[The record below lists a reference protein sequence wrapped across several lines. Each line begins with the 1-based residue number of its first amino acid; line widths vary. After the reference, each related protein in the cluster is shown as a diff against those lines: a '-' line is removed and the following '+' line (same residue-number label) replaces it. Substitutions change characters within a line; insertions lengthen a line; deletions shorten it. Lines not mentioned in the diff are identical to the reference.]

1 MKDKIQITVAI
12 LLVIAGVVL
21 FSVLSDKPT
30 IARLG
35 AMFGCFLAAG
45 VIAWFTEPGREF
57 VQYAKES
64 IEEAKKVVW
73 PTRKETMQSTGV
85 IFVFVFVMALFLW
98 LTDKTLEWVM
108 YDLILGWKR

>member
-1 MKDKIQITVAI
+1 MKDKIQIAVAV
-12 LLVIAGVVL
+12 LLVVAGVVL

-35 AMFGCFLAAG
+35 AMFGCFIAAG
-45 VIAWFTEPGREF
+45 AIAWFTELGREF

-98 LTDKTLEWVM
+98 VVDWSLTLGITK
-108 YDLILGWKR
+108 LIGGA

>member
-1 MKDKIQITVAI
+1 MKDKIQIAVAV

-21 FSVLSDKPT
+21 FSVLADKPT

-35 AMFGCFLAAG
+35 AMFGCFIIAG
-45 VIAWFTEPGREF
+45 VIAWFTASGREF

-98 LTDKTLEWVM
+98 VVDWSLTLGITK
-108 YDLILGWKR
+108 LIGGA

>member
-1 MKDKIQITVAI
+1 MKDKIQIAVAA
-12 LLVIAGVVL
+12 LLVVTGVVL
-21 FSVLSDKPT
+21 FSVLSDRPT

-35 AMFGCFLAAG
+35 AMFGCFLVAG
-45 VIAWFTEPGREF
+45 IIAWFTESGREF

-85 IFVFVFVMALFLW
+85 IFVFVFIMALFLW
-98 LTDKTLEWVM
+98 VVDWSLTLGITK
-108 YDLILGWKR
+108 LIGGA

>member
-1 MKDKIQITVAI
+1 MKDKIQIAVAV
-12 LLVIAGVVL
+12 LLVIAGVVI

-35 AMFGCFLAAG
+35 AMFGCFIVAG
-45 VIAWFTEPGREF
+45 ALAWFTEPGREF

-64 IEEAKKVVW
+64 VEEAKKVVW

-98 LTDKTLEWVM
+98 VVDWSLMLGITK
-108 YDLILGWKR
+108 LIGGA

>member
-1 MKDKIQITVAI
+1 MKDKIQIAVAI

-35 AMFGCFLAAG
+35 AMFGCFIVAG
-45 VIAWFTEPGREF
+45 AIAWFTEPGREF

-98 LTDKTLEWVM
+98 VVDWSLTLGVTK
-108 YDLILGWKR
+108 LIGGA

>member
-1 MKDKIQITVAI
+1 MKDKIQIAI
-12 LLVIAGVVL
+12 AVLLVAAGVVL
-21 FSVLSDKPT
+21 FSMLSDKPT

-35 AMFGCFLAAG
+35 AMFGCFVVAG
-45 VIAWFTEPGREF
+45 VIAWLTEPGREF

-85 IFVFVFVMALFLW
+85 IFVFVVVMAVFLW
-98 LTDKTLEWVM
+98 VVDWTLT
-108 YDLILGWKR
+108 LGITKIIGGA

>member
-1 MKDKIQITVAI
+1 MKDKIQLAAAA

-21 FSVLSDKPT
+21 FSVLSEKPT

-35 AMFGCFLAAG
+35 AMFGCFIVAGALA
-45 VIAWFTEPGREF
+45 WYTELGREF

-64 IEEAKKVVW
+64 IEEARKVVW

-85 IFVFVFVMALFLW
+85 IFVFVFVMAIFLW
-98 LTDKTLEWVM
+98 VVDWGLTFGVTK
-108 YDLILGWKR
+108 IIGGA